1 MQDGSPN
8 SSGTWVSAPIA
19 SNITEFTATFR
30 FSFRNSVGGP
40 GDGFS
45 FLWGNLSNAS
55 GTRMSGG
62 ENGVQAFVQ
71 DQSGLSVGFASYP
84 GAGANGVNG
93 KWAGGTN
100 FAFVPFTYT
109 PVTWTTTALAA
120 NTIKMAT
127 ATIFGHAAPE
137 HGSPLL
143 FPETQA
149 PSSISTRVN
158 HRPPQSIPLVGHSDS
173 RRATAQWMNV
183 LIGEFKVNAIVE
195 CPDPR
200 SPSDLD
206 RDCVVSGADL
216 AIVLSQWGPCGST
229 PCTGDLDNNG
239 SVGGSDIAAV
249 LGAWGSANCVPP
261 CHPID

>member
-1 MQDGSPN
+1 VQDGSPN

-62 ENGVQAFVQ
+62 EGGVQAFVQ

-93 KWAGGTN
+93 KWAGGSN

-120 NTIKMAT
+120 NTIRMAT
-127 ATIFGHAAPE
+127 ATVFWSRNTG
-137 HGSPLL
+137 
-143 FPETQA
+143 
-149 PSSISTRVN
+149 TRVTIAVPGN
-158 HRPPQSIPLVGHSDS
+158 TGTLIYIDKGQPQ
-173 RRATAQWMNV
+173 T
-183 LIGEFKVNAIVE
+183 
-195 CPDPR
+195 
-200 SPSDLD
+200 
-206 RDCVVSGADL
+206 
-216 AIVLSQWGPCGST
+216 
-229 PCTGDLDNNG
+229 
-239 SVGGSDIAAV
+239 AAV
-249 LGAWGSANCVPP
+249 NSAGWSNHDGNLSKGKGNRNVSKGERGDTKSTAPQTNKLRTMVPDTITP
-261 CHPID
+261 HAGLPAQFH